1 MSHCNVP
8 FPAPATQSHAP
19 TLPGASIDCAC
30 HQMSHW
36 CCACHTKSHCNVPFP
51 APATQS
57 HAPTLPGCF
66 NRLRLPPNVTLVLR
80 LPHNVTIQRTIP
92 CTSHPDPHSN
102 ATRDFNRLRL
112 PPNVTLVLRL
122 PHSVTLQR
130 TLPCTSHPE
139 PRSNAT
145 RMLQSTAPATK
156 CHTGAAP
163 ATQRHNSTY
172 HSLHQPPRPTLQR
185 YQGLQSTAP
194 ATKCH
199 TGAAPATQRHTA
211 TRPSLHQ
218 PPKATLQ
225 RYQDASIT
233 CHQMSHWCCA
243 CHTTSHCNV
252 HATYHSLHQPPRA
265 TLQRYQDASID
276 CACHQMSH
284 WCCACHTTSQFNVP
298 FPAPATQIH
307 AATGSVP
314 TCTSEP
320 ISHVQASQ
328 FHVYKRTRALWGTST
343 NLLKRRGNYTMS
355 SLLSNDTRPL
365 CCRDAWKQTGPRP
378 RLASRQS
385 FPQ

>member
-1 MSHCNVP
+1 MEMQIQTMHTCSFVVRKYFLVLNCTT
-8 FPAPATQSHAP
+8 AT
-19 TLPGASIDCAC
+19 GAC
-30 HQMSHW
+30 HQI
-36 CCACHTKSHCNVPFP
+36 
-51 APATQS
+51 
-57 HAPTLPGCF
+57 
-66 NRLRLPPNVTLVLR
+66 VLR
-80 LPHNVTIQRTIP
+80 LPRNVILQRTIP
-92 CTSHPDPHSN
+92 CTSHPEPRSN

-122 PHSVTLQR
+122 PHNVTLQR

-145 RMLQSTAPATK
+145 RMLQSPATK
-156 CHTGAAP
+156 CRTGAAP
-163 ATQRHNSTY
+163 ATQRHAATHMQRIPCTSHPDP
-172 HSLHQPPRPTLQR
+172 HSNATRM
-185 YQGLQSTAP
+185 LQSTAP

-199 TGAAPATQRHTA
+199 TGVAPQRHTA
-211 TRPSLHQ
+211 THPSLHQ
-218 PPKATLQ
+218 PPRATLQ

-233 CHQMSHWCCA
+233 CHQVSHWCCA

-307 AATGSVP
+307 AATGSV

-320 ISHVQASQ
+320 ISRVQASQ
-328 FHVYKRTRALWGTST
+328 FHVDS
-343 NLLKRRGNYTMS
+343 
-355 SLLSNDTRPL
+355 
-365 CCRDAWKQTGPRP
+365 
-378 RLASRQS
+378 
-385 FPQ
+385 

>member
-1 MSHCNVP
+1 
-8 FPAPATQSHAP
+8 
-19 TLPGASIDCAC
+19 
-30 HQMSHW
+30 MSHW

-102 ATRDFNRLRL
+102 ATRDLDRLRL

-145 RMLQSTAPATK
+145 RMLQSPATK

-185 YQGLQSTAP
+185 YQGLGSTAP

-199 TGAAPATQRHTA
+199 THAAPAHTASHCNAPFPAPATQSHAPTL
-211 TRPSLHQ
+211 PGCFNHL
-218 PPKATLQ
+218 PPNVTLVLRLPHNVTLQ
-225 RYQDASIT
+225 RT
-233 CHQMSHWCCA
+233 C
-243 CHTTSHCNV
+243 
-252 HATYHSLHQPPRA
+252 
-265 TLQRYQDASID
+265 
-276 CACHQMSH
+276 
-284 WCCACHTTSQFNVP
+284 NVP
-298 FPAPATQIH
+298 FPAPATQSH
-307 AATGSVP
+307 APTLPGCFNRLRLPPNVTLVLRLPHNVTIQRTIPCTSHTDPRCNWKCHVYKRANF

-320 ISHVQASQ
+320 ISRVQA
-328 FHVYKRTRALWGTST
+328 
-343 NLLKRRGNYTMS
+343 N
-355 SLLSNDTRPL
+355 
-365 CCRDAWKQTGPRP
+365 PRP
-378 RLASRQS
+378 IWGIYIYI
-385 FPQ
+385 